1 MQGMTRNMSWMGRV
15 TRELETRKQVLPT
28 KMRVLFRRML
38 VRDMSQSGK
47 MRMEELGAKVG
58 LTKKETLQAIANYPT
73 PSGLLDVTAS
83 RPRIGLLTLLLVLV
97 MVAVACVMMIITGAP
112 TSAGPTTTYVP
123 GTRYASIS
131 PQDFR

>member
-1 MQGMTRNMSWMGRV
+1 
-15 TRELETRKQVLPT
+15 
-28 KMRVLFRRML
+28 
-38 VRDMSQSGK
+38 MSQSEK
-47 MRMEELGAKVG
+47 RRMEELGVKVG
-58 LTKKETLQAIANYPT
+58 LTKKETLQAIANYPYPT

-83 RPRIGLLTLLLVLV
+83 RSRTGLFTLLLALV
-97 MVAVACVMMIITGAP
+97 MVAVACVIMIATGAP